1 MADRAMQLVWAQP
14 RPSVL
19 TFTVVMLLAIAGVL
33 AMVYHNHY
41 YGVPGSYLLY
51 VPPVLVGGIVFS
63 IVVFRF
69 AFPLSVFVQDD
80 RVILT
85 RSRLLLRLGLGAR
98 HRVKDIRHINCDYEV
113 VADPES
119 GTDEKHWYVAI
130 VRHEGYSIYRL
141 TPPSHAQGLAEA
153 LRSIVGRERG
163 TDTTLP
169 ESEP

>member
-1 MADRAMQLVWAQP
+1 MDGRTMHLVWTQP

-19 TFTVVMLLAIAGVL
+19 TFTVVMMLAIAGVL

-41 YGVPGSYLLY
+41 HGFPGSLLLY
-51 VPPVLVGGIVFS
+51 GMTAVIVGFPIS
-63 IVVFRF
+63 LVVFRF
-69 AFPLSVFVQDD
+69 TFPLSVYVHDD

-98 HRVKDIRHINCDYEV
+98 HRVKDIKHINCDYEV
-113 VADPES
+113 APNGEL
-119 GTDEKHWYVAI
+119 GIDEKHWYVAI

-141 TPPSHAQGLAEA
+141 TPASHAQGLAEA
-153 LRSIVGRERG
+153 LRSIVRRERG

-169 ESEP
+169 ESDP